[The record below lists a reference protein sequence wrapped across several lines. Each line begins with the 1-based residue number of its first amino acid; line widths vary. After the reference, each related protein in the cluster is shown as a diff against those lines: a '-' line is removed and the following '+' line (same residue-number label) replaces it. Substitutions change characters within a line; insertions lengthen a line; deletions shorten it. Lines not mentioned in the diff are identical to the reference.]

1 MKGKVDLS
9 KMDYTNNTTYTIDL
23 RELWRLFLRKLWI
36 IILVAALVGGGLFA
50 YKYTTYEE
58 RYSSTS
64 TVLAFSGS
72 SGVSY
77 NDYMLAEQSLG
88 DFEEIFKSRKVLD
101 QVIHDLD
108 LYNRYKISYKALR
121 SMLSVTQKAD
131 THMLSVTIT
140 SPDHLLSKEIVDAVC
155 DVAVQQIPALTG
167 SKTVAVL
174 DKGTTEIYPSN
185 SVDIKLP
192 ILGAVAA
199 GIIVFAIAYA
209 VMVSNDKISTPEDI
223 EKYLHLSVLG
233 FVPNKHEK
241 AADKKYRYKG
251 RYYAYGERERSKS
264 KASAKSKK

>member
-1 MKGKVDLS
+1 
-9 KMDYTNNTTYTIDL
+9 MDHSNNATYTIDL
-23 RELWRLFLRKLWI
+23 RELWRLFLRKLWL

-72 SGVSY
+72 SGNLSF
-77 NDYMLAEQSLG
+77 NDYQLAEQSLG

-108 LYNRYKISYKALR
+108 LYSRYKMSYKTLR
-121 SMLSVTQKAD
+121 SMLSVSQRTD
-131 THMLSVTIT
+131 THVLSVTIT
-140 SPDHLLSKEIVDAVC
+140 SHDHLLSKEIVDAVC
-155 DVAVQQIPALTG
+155 NIAVQQIPALTG
-167 SKTVAVL
+167 AKTVAVL
-174 DKGTTEIYPSN
+174 DEGTTEIYPSN

-192 ILGAVAA
+192 IAGAVVA
-199 GIIVFAIAYA
+199 GVLVFAIAYA

-241 AADKKYRYKG
+241 VADKKYRYKG